1 MPARHVLDWRLL
13 AVIAAGS
20 ALGGVLRYLVGFAF
34 VQRFGPAFPWGTLTV
49 NLTGCF
55 LIGIA
60 IELSQTRL
68 FGGWAYWRPFAAT
81 GVLGGY
87 TTFST
92 FAFETLTFIGDRS
105 LVLAFGYACTS
116 LVLGVAAAY
125 AGTLFSRIL
134 WLTLPG

>member
-1 MPARHVLDWRLL
+1 MPDWRLL

-55 LIGIA
+55 LIGLA

-68 FGGWAYWRPFAAT
+68 LGGWPYWRPFATT
-81 GVLGGY
+81 GILGGY
-87 TTFST
+87 TTFSS
-92 FAFETLTFIGDRS
+92 FAFETLTFVGDRS
-105 LVLAFGYACTS
+105 LALAAGYAGVS
-116 LVLGVAAAY
+116 LVVGVAAAY
-125 AGTLFSRIL
+125 CGMLTARIL
-134 WLTLPG
+134 WLTWPW